1 MRFVLAVLLMTGF
14 SAFAETKTC
23 TVSGMHCKGCKEMV
37 EGKVCD
43 ETKYS
48 TCNVKILDAKKKI
61 GEVHLVMKDSA
72 AKVDE
77 KALGE
82 AMEDSGYKLKECK
95 TKKGA

>member
-1 MRFVLAVLLMTGF
+1 MRFVLAGLLLTGF

-23 TVSGMHCKGCKEMV
+23 AVSGMHCKGCQEMV

-48 TCNVKILDAKKKI
+48 TCTIKIIDAKKKI
-61 GEVHLVMKDSA
+61 GEVHLVTKDSS

-77 KALGE
+77 NALS
-82 AMEDSGYKLKECK
+82 AVIKDSGYELKECK